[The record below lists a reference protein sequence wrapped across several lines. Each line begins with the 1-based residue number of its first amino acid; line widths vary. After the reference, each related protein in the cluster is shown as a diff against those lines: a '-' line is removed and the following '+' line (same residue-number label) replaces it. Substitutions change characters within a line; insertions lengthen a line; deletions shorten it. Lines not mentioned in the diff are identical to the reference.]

1 MPTFTNQALLSY
13 NGIIYPSNVVT
24 GEITEALSMT
34 KTALSSDYSACG
46 RIAYAI
52 SILNSG
58 STTLSNLV
66 LTDDLGAYS
75 FSGSTLTPLDV
86 DALSVRYY
94 INGALQP
101 QGTVTVSEG
110 PPLTISNISVP
121 GNGNVLIVYEA
132 VPNQFAPLF
141 SGAAINNTAILTASS
156 LQAPVSAEDTVPV
169 LEQPQLSITKF
180 LSPSVVPEDGQLTYT
195 FFIQNTGNAD
205 IPATDDLIL
214 TDTFNPRLF
223 NITVTADGVVWTEGI
238 QYTYNENTGVFTTLP
253 GALPVEGATY
263 TRDEESGAWAVSPGT
278 VTLTVSG
285 TV

>member
-141 SGAAINNTAILTASS
+141 SGAAINNTAILTGSS
-156 LQAPVSAEDTVPV
+156 LQSPVSAEETVPV

-180 LSPSVVPEDGQLTYT
+180 LSPAVVPEDGQLTYT

-238 QYTYNENTGVFTTLP
+238 QYTYNESTGVFTTLP

>member
-13 NGIIYPSNVVT
+13 NGITYPSNIVT
-24 GEITEALSMT
+24 GEITSVLSMT
-34 KTALSSDYSACG
+34 KTAISSTYSACG

-52 SILNSG
+52 SIINSG

-66 LTDDLGAYS
+66 LTDDLGSYS
-75 FSGSTLTPLDV
+75 FSGNTLTPLDA
-86 DALSVRYY
+86 DTLSVRYY
-94 INGALQP
+94 VNGVLQP
-101 QGTVTVSEG
+101 QGAVTVSVG

-121 GNGNVLIVYEA
+121 GNSNILIVYEA
-132 VPNQFAPLF
+132 LPNQFAPLF
-141 SGAAINNTAILTASS
+141 SGAEINNTAILTGSA
-156 LQAPVSAEDTVPV
+156 LQAPVSAEETVFV
-169 LEQPQLSITKF
+169 QEQPQLSITKF
-180 LSPSVVPEDGQLTYT
+180 LSPDVVPEDGQLTYT

-238 QYTYNENTGVFTTLP
+238 QYTYNENTGAFTTLP
-253 GALPVEGATY
+253 GALPVDGATY
-263 TRDEESGAWAVSPGT
+263 TRDEETGAWAVTPGT

>member
-13 NGIIYPSNVVT
+13 NGIIYPSNIVT

-180 LSPSVVPEDGQLTYT
+180 LSPAVVPEDGQLTYT

-238 QYTYNENTGVFTTLP
+238 QYAYNENTGVFTTLP

>member
-86 DALSVRYY
+86 DALSVRHY

-141 SGAAINNTAILTASS
+141 SGAAINNTAILTGSS
-156 LQAPVSAEDTVPV
+156 LQAPVSAEDTVPA

-180 LSPSVVPEDGQLTYT
+180 LSPAVVPEDGQLTYT

-263 TRDEESGAWAVSPGT
+263 TRDEETGAWAVSPGT

>member
-94 INGALQP
+94 INGVLQP

-110 PPLTISNISVP
+110 PPLTISNIFVP

-141 SGAAINNTAILTASS
+141 SGAAINNTAILNGSS

-180 LSPSVVPEDGQLTYT
+180 LSPAVVPEDGQLTYT

-223 NITVTADGVVWTEGI
+223 NITVTADGAVWTEGI